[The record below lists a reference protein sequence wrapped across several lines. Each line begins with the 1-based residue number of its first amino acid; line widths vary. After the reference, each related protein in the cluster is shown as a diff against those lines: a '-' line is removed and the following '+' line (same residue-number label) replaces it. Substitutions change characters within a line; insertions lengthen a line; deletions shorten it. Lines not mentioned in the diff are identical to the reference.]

1 MVHFSSNSVVKFN
14 FHIGLLIKKSSG
26 IISIEYIRCKEEFM
40 RKLSLLVVLMISVA
54 SSAYSQ
60 QMAAKKEVPKEL
72 AMLLESE
79 KNSISVFQNTADSV
93 VNVSNL
99 RKTKGMFDMD
109 VSEVQAGMGSGLVWD
124 TAGHIVTNY
133 HVVEGGDAFI
143 VAFRED
149 KKQYRAKIVGGDP
162 KNDLAVL
169 KLEEIPKN
177 LKAIA
182 KGDSKSLLVG
192 QKALAIGNPLGL
204 DHTLTTGSVSALDR
218 KIKGYG
224 GVSILGM
231 IQTDASINPG
241 NSGGAL
247 LDSSGR
253 LIGINTMIFNAGGGQ
268 ASAGLGFAIPV
279 NIVKD
284 VVPQLIQFGKVNR
297 PGLGIGILD
306 DYYAARFGIN
316 DGVIIKF
323 VEPKS
328 PAAKVGLVGITRDR
342 RGQYYLGDIIVGIN
356 NDTIKSYDDLYS
368 TVNKY
373 KIGDKVQVKFVREGK
388 PRTAEVT
395 LIQI

>member
-1 MVHFSSNSVVKFN
+1 M
-14 FHIGLLIKKSSG
+14 G
-26 IISIEYIRCKEEFM
+26 
-40 RKLSLLVVLMISVA
+40 KLSLLVVFLLSATIP
-54 SSAYSQ
+54 AYSQ
-60 QMAAKKEVPKEL
+60 VAAAKKEV
-72 AMLLESE
+72 AMLLETE

-99 RKTKGMFDMD
+99 RKTKGMFNIDAT
-109 VSEVQAGMGSGLVWD
+109 EVQAGMGSGLVWD

-143 VAFRED
+143 IAFRED
-149 KKQYRAKIVGGDP
+149 KKQYRAKLVGGDP

-169 KLEEIPKN
+169 QLDEVPKN
-177 LKAIA
+177 LKAIQ

-224 GVSILGM
+224 GVSINGM

-247 LDSSGR
+247 LDSQGK
-253 LIGINTMIFNAGGGQ
+253 LIGINTMIFNAGGSQ

-279 NIVKD
+279 NIIKD
-284 VVPQLIQFGKVNR
+284 VVPQLIQFGRVNR
-297 PGLGIGILD
+297 PGLGVAILE
-306 DYYAARFGIN
+306 DYYAARFGITE
-316 DGVIIKF
+316 GVMVKF
-323 VEPKS
+323 VDPKG
-328 PAAKVGLVGITRDR
+328 PASKAGLQGITRDR

-356 NDTIKSYDDLYS
+356 NEKIKNYDDLYEN
-368 TVNKY
+368 VNKF
-373 KIGDKVQVKFVREGK
+373 KIGDKVKVKIIRDGK
-388 PRTAEVT
+388 EKNLDIT
-395 LIQI
+395 LVQI